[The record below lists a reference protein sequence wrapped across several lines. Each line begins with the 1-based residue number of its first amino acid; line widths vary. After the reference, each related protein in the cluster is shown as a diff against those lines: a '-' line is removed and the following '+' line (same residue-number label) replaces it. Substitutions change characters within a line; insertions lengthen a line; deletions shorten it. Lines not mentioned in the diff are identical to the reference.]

1 MLGPVRPRQVPAPW
15 RPVRG
20 VATQLVAA
28 ALLLVSVGLTAACQP
43 ADAPTASASGAASSP
58 VGGTTPSETTAPVA
72 TPIVGP
78 TPTPATEPADPV
90 AVPAAAPDQPAPAT
104 PTALAAALLLTVKGR
119 APLTGYTRAQF
130 GQAWMDTDRN
140 GCDQRNDVLGRD
152 LTGVAYKAGTHDCV
166 VLTGTLADPY
176 SGTSIAFTRGQTT
189 SSAVQID
196 HVVALADAWQKGSQQ
211 WDAATRAAFANDLAN
226 LLAVDGPLNE
236 QKGAGDTA
244 TWLPPNKANRCAYVA
259 RQVGVKTAYGLWV
272 TQAEQDAMVRVLT
285 TCPEQLMPTGS
296 AVLAVAPAPA
306 PVVAAPAPIVAAA
319 VPAPVAEV
327 PATVTYAN
335 CDAVR
340 AAGAAPIHVG
350 DPGYATRLD
359 RDGDGIGCE

>member
-1 MLGPVRPRQVPAPW
+1 M
-15 RPVRG
+15 
-20 VATQLVAA
+20 
-28 ALLLVSVGLTAACQP
+28 SVGLTAACQP
-43 ADAPTASASGAASSP
+43 ADATAAQASGAASSP
-58 VGGTTPSETTAPVA
+58 VGGGTPSGATAPVA

-78 TPTPATEPADPV
+78 TPTPAEAV
-90 AVPAAAPDQPAPAT
+90 AVPAAAPDQVQPAT
-104 PTALAAALLLTVKGR
+104 QTALAAALRLPVKGR

-166 VLTGTLADPY
+166 VLTGALADPY

-196 HVVALADAWQKGSQQ
+196 HVVALADAWQKGAQQ

-244 TWLPPNKANRCAYVA
+244 TWLPPDKAYRCAYVA
-259 RQVGVKTAYGLWV
+259 RQVGVKAAYGLWV

-285 TCPEQLMPTGS
+285 TCPEQPMPTGS
-296 AVLAVAPAPA
+296 AVPAPVAVPPA
-306 PVVAAPAPIVAAA
+306 PVVGA
-319 VPAPVAEV
+319 

-350 DPGYATRLD
+350 DPGYATKLD